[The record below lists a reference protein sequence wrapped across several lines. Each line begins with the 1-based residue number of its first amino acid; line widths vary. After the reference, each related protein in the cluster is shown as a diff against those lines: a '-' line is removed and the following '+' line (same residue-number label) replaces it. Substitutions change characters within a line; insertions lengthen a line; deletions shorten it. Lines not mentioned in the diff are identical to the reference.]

1 MERVRKQKWP
11 AVVLTLGLCH
21 PIFSVALAEDQID
34 PALRSISPSRLQAKP
49 ADPRHK
55 GDGTSGSSK
64 GSSEGN
70 ARDNTKGGFAPGA
83 VMVKEDSQTL
93 GLEQAVRLAVDWHPS
108 ISEAIGTLYQQAEGI
123 NVAEAGYYPQISGGI
138 KGGYTSGYGSDDGSQ
153 SVSIS
158 LKQMLYDFGKVS
170 NSVEAA
176 RAKVARSQASILLTI
191 DQVSRDTAFA
201 YIEVQR
207 YQRLVEVAREQI
219 RGIGDIVELARQ
231 RSDMGASTR
240 SDVVQAQ
247 SRAEGGMATLQEYKA
262 LYARWQST
270 LTNLLGRQT
279 PPQVS
284 DTFDTSMTDAC
295 KGPLGTDALPA
306 VLQAAAQRTQAQAEL
321 AQAKAEAYP
330 TLSLQPSI
338 NQFLDDHYDDQNT
351 RINRTQAGIFLN
363 LEVPIYQGGA
373 ISARSRAANYA
384 LTAAD
389 SAEDAARLQARQGLG
404 EAQAQ
409 TSGLTRRLS
418 SLESRQTSITEAREL
433 YGRQYLE
440 LGTRPLLD
448 LLNAEQEIHQSRFD
462 LANTQADL
470 RRLQIDCLYNS
481 GALRRAFGID
491 HSTIQHVEILP

>member
-1 MERVRKQKWP
+1 M
-11 AVVLTLGLCH
+11 VLLALGLYH
-21 PIFSVALAEDQID
+21 PVMMCAVQAEQYID
-34 PALRSISPSRLQAKP
+34 PGLRSISPSRLQAKP
-49 ADPRHK
+49 GEPKRSHASTP
-55 GDGTSGSSK
+55 
-64 GSSEGN
+64 
-70 ARDNTKGGFAPGA
+70 A
-83 VMVKEDSQTL
+83 VTAAVREDSQTL
-93 GLEQAVRLAVDWHPS
+93 GLEQAVRLAVEWHPS

-123 NVAEAGYYPQISGGI
+123 NVAQAGYYPQIAGGI
-138 KGGYTSGYGSDDGSQ
+138 KGGYNSGYGGDASSQ

-170 NSVEAA
+170 NAVEAA
-176 RAKVARSQASILLTI
+176 RAKAARSQAGILLAI
-191 DQVSRDTAFA
+191 DQVGRDTAFA
-201 YIEVQR
+201 YVEVQR
-207 YQRLVEVAREQI
+207 YQHLLEIARQQI

-231 RSDMGASTR
+231 RSDLGASTR

-247 SRAEGGMATLQEYKA
+247 SRAEGGMATLQEFKA
-262 LYARWQST
+262 QYARWQTT
-270 LTNLLGRQT
+270 LTNLLGRQA

-284 DTFDTSMTDAC
+284 EAFTPALNEAC
-295 KGPLGTDALPA
+295 NASVISDALPA

-330 TLSLQPSI
+330 TLSLQPSF
-338 NQFLDDHYDDQNT
+338 NQYLDNNYDDQNPA
-351 RINRTQAGIFLN
+351 IDRTQVGVFLN

-373 ISARSRAANYA
+373 ISARSRAAGYA

-409 TSGLTRRLS
+409 TSGLRRRLN
-418 SLESRQTSITEAREL
+418 SLEYRQNSITEAREL

-481 GALRRAFGID
+481 GALRRAFGIE

>member
-1 MERVRKQKWP
+1 VKRVRKQKWP

-21 PIFSVALAEDQID
+21 PMFSVAQAQDEID
-34 PALRSISPSRLQAKP
+34 PGLRSISPSRLQARPEDQK
-49 ADPRHK
+49 RQ
-55 GDGTSGSSK
+55 GSSSK
-64 GSSEGN
+64 SGPG
-70 ARDNTKGGFAPGA
+70 PGA
-83 VMVKEDSQTL
+83 VAVKEDTQTL
-93 GLEQAVRLAVDWHPS
+93 GLEQAVRIAVDWHPS
-108 ISEAIGTLYQQAEGI
+108 ISEAIGTFYQQAEGI

-170 NSVEAA
+170 NAVEAA
-176 RAKVARSQASILLTI
+176 RAKAARSQAGILLAI

-207 YQRLVEVAREQI
+207 YQRLVDVAREQI
-219 RGIGDIVELARQ
+219 RGVGDIVELARQ

-247 SRAEGGMATLQEYKA
+247 SRAEGAMATLQEYKA

-284 DTFDTSMTDAC
+284 DTFTPSMTNAC
-295 KGPLGTDALPA
+295 SAPVGTDALPA

-321 AQAKAEAYP
+321 AQAKSEAYP

-338 NQFLDDHYDDQNT
+338 NQFLDDHYDEQNST
-351 RINRTQAGIFLN
+351 INRTQAGIFLN

-373 ISARSRAANYA
+373 ISARSRAASYA

-418 SLESRQTSITEAREL
+418 SLESRQNSITEAREL

>member
-1 MERVRKQKWP
+1 MKFVRRKKWP
-11 AVVLTLGLCH
+11 VVLVTIGLYH
-21 PIFSVALAEDQID
+21 LTGLPAQADDDID
-34 PALRSISPSRLQAKP
+34 PGLRSISPTRLQRP
-49 ADPRHK
+49 P
-55 GDGTSGSSK
+55 
-64 GSSEGN
+64 GN
-70 ARDNTKGGFAPGA
+70 GEQRQRSPTQPTT
-83 VMVKEDSQTL
+83 VVPVKEDTPTL
-93 GLEQAVRLAVDWHPS
+93 GLEQAVRLAVNWHPS
-108 ISEAIGTLYQQAEGI
+108 ISEAIGTLYQQGEGV
-123 NVAEAGYYPQISGGI
+123 NVAQAGYYPQIAGGI
-138 KGGYTSGYGSDDGSQ
+138 KGGYNSGYGGDASSQ

-176 RAKVARSQASILLTI
+176 RAKAARSQASILLAI
-191 DQVSRDTAFA
+191 DQVGRDTAFA

-207 YQRLVEVAREQI
+207 YQRLLEIARQQI
-219 RGIGDIVELARQ
+219 QGIGDIVELAKQ

-240 SDVVQAQ
+240 SDVLQAQ
-247 SRAEGGMATLQEYKA
+247 SRAEGAIATLQEFKA
-262 LYARWQST
+262 QSARWQTT
-270 LTNLLGRQT
+270 LSNLLGRQT
-279 PPQVS
+279 PAQVNEAFTPS
-284 DTFDTSMTDAC
+284 LTQAC
-295 KGPLGTDALPA
+295 NAQVITDALPA

-330 TLSLQPSI
+330 TLSLEPSF
-338 NQFLDDHYDDQNT
+338 NQYLDNNYNDQNPA
-351 RINRTQAGIFLN
+351 IDRTQVGIFLN

-373 ISARSRAANYA
+373 ISARSRAAGYA

-389 SAEDAARLQARQGLG
+389 SAEDAARLQARQGLT

-409 TSGLTRRLS
+409 TSGLMRRLN
-418 SLESRQTSITEAREL
+418 SLEYRQTSITEAREL

-481 GALRRAFGID
+481 GGLRRAFGID

>member
-1 MERVRKQKWP
+1 MKCVRRHPWP
-11 AVVLTLGLCH
+11 MVLLTIGLQH
-21 PIFSVALAEDQID
+21 LIYLPVLADEYID
-34 PALRSISPSRLQAKP
+34 PGLRSISPSRLQHQPGDKQPKP
-49 ADPRHK
+49 RSSQSPVADV
-55 GDGTSGSSK
+55 
-64 GSSEGN
+64 
-70 ARDNTKGGFAPGA
+70 PG
-83 VMVKEDSQTL
+83 KEDTQTL

-123 NVAEAGYYPQISGGI
+123 NVAEAGYYPQIAGGI
-138 KGGYTSGYGSDDGSQ
+138 KGGYNSGYGSDASSQ

-170 NSVEAA
+170 NAVEAA
-176 RAKVARSQASILLTI
+176 RAKAARSQASILLAI
-191 DQVSRDTAFA
+191 DQVGRDTAFA
-201 YIEVQR
+201 FVEVQR
-207 YQRLVEVAREQI
+207 YQRLIEIARQQI
-219 RGIGDIVELARQ
+219 QGIGGIVDLAKQ

-262 LYARWQST
+262 QYARWQAT
-270 LTNLLGRQT
+270 LGNLLGRQT
-279 PPQVS
+279 SPQV
-284 DTFDTSMTDAC
+284 TDAFPDSLNQSC
-295 KGPLGTDALPA
+295 NTPVITDALPA

-330 TLSLQPSI
+330 TLSLEPSF
-338 NQFLDDHYDDQNT
+338 NQYLDDNYNNQNPA
-351 RINRTQAGIFLN
+351 IDRTQVGIFLN

-373 ISARSRAANYA
+373 ISARSRAAGYA

-389 SAEDAARLQARQGLG
+389 SAEDAARLQARQGLS
-404 EAQAQ
+404 ESQAQ
-409 TSGLTRRLS
+409 TSGLTRRLN
-418 SLESRQTSITEAREL
+418 SLEFRETTIKEAREL

>member
-1 MERVRKQKWP
+1 MVM
-11 AVVLTLGLCH
+11 LTLGLYH
-21 PIFSVALAEDQID
+21 PIVTAATAQDHID
-34 PALRSISPSRLQAKP
+34 PGLRSISPSRLQTQP
-49 ADPRHK
+49 AADKRKSLVLPA
-55 GDGTSGSSK
+55 SPVP
-64 GSSEGN
+64 
-70 ARDNTKGGFAPGA
+70 AREDN
-83 VMVKEDSQTL
+83 QTL

-123 NVAEAGYYPQISGGI
+123 NVAEAGYYPQISGGV
-138 KGGYTSGYGSDDGSQ
+138 KGGYSSGTGSDASSQ

-170 NSVEAA
+170 NAVDAA
-176 RAKVARSQASILLTI
+176 RARAARSQAGILLAI
-191 DQVSRDTAFA
+191 DQVGRDTAFA

-207 YQRLVEVAREQI
+207 YQHLLEIARQQI
-219 RGIGDIVELARQ
+219 SGIGDIVELARQ

-247 SRAEGGMATLQEYKA
+247 SRAEGGMATLQEFKA
-262 LYARWQST
+262 QYARWLAT

-279 PPQVS
+279 PPQVNDEFTPS
-284 DTFDTSMTDAC
+284 LGQAC
-295 KGPLGTDALPA
+295 NAPVITDALPA

-321 AQAKAEAYP
+321 AQARSEAYP
-330 TLSLQPSI
+330 TLSLQPSF
-338 NQFLDDHYDDQNT
+338 NQYLDNNYDNQNPA
-351 RINRTQAGIFLN
+351 IDRTQVGIFLN

-373 ISARSRAANYA
+373 ISARSRAAGYA

-389 SAEDAARLQARQGLG
+389 SAEDAARLQARQGLS

-409 TSGLTRRLS
+409 TSGLTRRLN
-418 SLESRQTSITEAREL
+418 SLEYRQTSITEAREL

-470 RRLQIDCLYNS
+470 LRLQIDCLYNS

>member
-1 MERVRKQKWP
+1 MVL
-11 AVVLTLGLCH
+11 LTLGLQH
-21 PIFSVALAEDQID
+21 LIHLPALADEDID
-34 PALRSISPSRLQAKP
+34 PGLRSISPSRMQHQPGDKHPKP
-49 ADPRHK
+49 R
-55 GDGTSGSSK
+55 SSQ
-64 GSSEGN
+64 SPV
-70 ARDNTKGGFAPGA
+70 AAVPG
-83 VMVKEDSQTL
+83 KEDTQAL

-123 NVAEAGYYPQISGGI
+123 NVAEAGYYPQIAGGI
-138 KGGYTSGYGSDDGSQ
+138 KGGYNSGYGSDASSQ

-170 NSVEAA
+170 NAVEAA
-176 RAKVARSQASILLTI
+176 RAKAARSQASILLAI

-201 YIEVQR
+201 YVEVQR
-207 YQRLVEVAREQI
+207 YQRLIDIARQQI
-219 RGIGDIVELARQ
+219 QGIGGIVDLAKQ

-247 SRAEGGMATLQEYKA
+247 SRAEGGMATLQEFKA
-262 LYARWQST
+262 QYARWQAT
-270 LTNLLGRQT
+270 LANLLGRQT
-279 PPQVS
+279 SPAV
-284 DTFDTSMTDAC
+284 TDAFPESLNQAC
-295 KGPLGTDALPA
+295 NTPVITDALPA

-321 AQAKAEAYP
+321 AQARAEAYP
-330 TLSLQPSI
+330 TLSLEPSF
-338 NQFLDDHYDDQNT
+338 NQYLDNNYNNQNPA
-351 RINRTQAGIFLN
+351 IDRTQVGIFLN

-373 ISARSRAANYA
+373 ISARSRAAGYA

-389 SAEDAARLQARQGLG
+389 AAEDAARLQARQGLS
-404 EAQAQ
+404 ESQAQ
-409 TSGLTRRLS
+409 TSGLTRRLN
-418 SLESRQTSITEAREL
+418 SLAFRETTIKEAREL

>member
-1 MERVRKQKWP
+1 MKCVRRHPWP
-11 AVVLTLGLCH
+11 MVLLTIGLQH
-21 PIFSVALAEDQID
+21 LIHLPARADEYID
-34 PALRSISPSRLQAKP
+34 PGLRSISPSRLQHQPGDKQPKP
-49 ADPRHK
+49 R
-55 GDGTSGSSK
+55 SSQ
-64 GSSEGN
+64 SPV
-70 ARDNTKGGFAPGA
+70 AAVPG
-83 VMVKEDSQTL
+83 KEDTQTL

-123 NVAEAGYYPQISGGI
+123 NVAEAGYYPQIAGGI
-138 KGGYTSGYGSDDGSQ
+138 KGGYNSGYGSDASSQ

-170 NSVEAA
+170 NAVEAA
-176 RAKVARSQASILLTI
+176 RAKAARSQASILLAI
-191 DQVSRDTAFA
+191 DQVGRDTAFA
-201 YIEVQR
+201 YVEVQR
-207 YQRLVEVAREQI
+207 YQRLIDIARQQI
-219 RGIGDIVELARQ
+219 QGIGGIVDLAKQ

-262 LYARWQST
+262 QYARWQAT
-270 LTNLLGRQT
+270 LGNLLGRQT
-279 PPQVS
+279 SPQV
-284 DTFDTSMTDAC
+284 TDAFPDSLNQSC
-295 KGPLGTDALPA
+295 NTPVITDALPA

-330 TLSLQPSI
+330 TLSLEPSF
-338 NQFLDDHYDDQNT
+338 NQYLDNNYDSQNPA
-351 RINRTQAGIFLN
+351 IDRTQVGIFLN

-373 ISARSRAANYA
+373 ISARSRAAGYA

-389 SAEDAARLQARQGLG
+389 AAEDAARLQARQGLS
-404 EAQAQ
+404 ESQAQ
-409 TSGLTRRLS
+409 TSGLTRRLN
-418 SLESRQTSITEAREL
+418 SLEFRETTIKEAREL

>member
-1 MERVRKQKWP
+1 MKRVRKQKWP

-21 PIFSVALAEDQID
+21 PMFSVAQAQDDID
-34 PALRSISPSRLQAKP
+34 PGLRSISPSRLQARPEDSK
-49 ADPRHK
+49 RQ
-55 GDGTSGSSK
+55 GSSSK
-64 GSSEGN
+64 SGPG
-70 ARDNTKGGFAPGA
+70 PGA
-83 VMVKEDSQTL
+83 VAVKEDSQTV
-93 GLEQAVRLAVDWHPS
+93 GLEQAVRIAVDWHPS

-170 NSVEAA
+170 NAVEAA
-176 RAKVARSQASILLTI
+176 RAKAARSQAGILLAI

-207 YQRLVEVAREQI
+207 YQRLVDVAREQI
-219 RGIGDIVELARQ
+219 RGVGDIVELARQ

-247 SRAEGGMATLQEYKA
+247 SRAEGAMATLQEYKA

-284 DTFDTSMTDAC
+284 DTFIPSMSNAC
-295 KGPLGTDALPA
+295 SAPVGTDALPA

-321 AQAKAEAYP
+321 AQAKSEAYP

-338 NQFLDDHYDDQNT
+338 NQFLDDHYDDQNST
-351 RINRTQAGIFLN
+351 INRTQAGIFLN

-373 ISARSRAANYA
+373 ISARSRAASYA

-418 SLESRQTSITEAREL
+418 SLESRQNSITEAREL